1 MNPAVSAV
9 RVAVVEDDRG
19 LRESLRRGLAIEG
32 FNVSAAATGGEF
44 LDMLTRIT
52 VDVMVIDI
60 GLPDSDG
67 RDVALAARVGGCGAP
82 VLFLTA
88 RSSVGD
94 RLAGFSAGADDYV
107 IKPFVFEELVAR
119 IRALARRA
127 SADTAEIRLGT
138 AVLNPATMSLEHP
151 DGSVTL
157 TPIEFRL
164 IATLACSEGVV
175 RRADLMRAGW
185 PGGSF
190 ASENTLDSYVARVR
204 RKLANLPDVPPIRTV
219 HRVGYQFG

>member
-1 MNPAVSAV
+1 MNPAAGAV

-19 LRESLRRGLAIEG
+19 LRESLRRGLTIEG
-32 FNVSAAATGGEF
+32 FEVFAAATGGEF
-44 LDMLTRIT
+44 LDMLKRISAE
-52 VDVMVIDI
+52 VLVIDI

-67 RDVALAARVGGCGAP
+67 RDVAMAARASGCGAP

-88 RSSVGD
+88 RSSVAD

-107 IKPFVFEELVAR
+107 IKPFAFEELVAR
-119 IRALARRA
+119 IRALARRG
-127 SADTAEIRLGT
+127 SAEAAEIRLGI

-151 DGSVTL
+151 DRTVGL

-164 IATLACSEGVV
+164 IATLACSDGVV

-190 ASENTLDSYVARVR
+190 ASENTLDSYVARIR
-204 RKLANLPDVPPIRTV
+204 RKLASLPDVPPIKTV
-219 HRVGYQFG
+219 HRVGYQLG